1 MNILDHAL
9 IPQNTAA
16 SPPHA
21 TILKLDTKVRSCAI
35 PAKLQMKDAAARGEA
50 DDMLLLQH
58 YTAMVGEFIVLFP
71 SLIFYVA
78 F

>member
-1 MNILDHAL
+1 MNILDQAL
-9 IPQNTAA
+9 VPNPAA

-35 PAKLQMKDAAARGEA
+35 PAKLQMKDAAARSQA

-58 YTAMVGEFIVLFP
+58 YTAMVRGYNI
-71 SLIFYVA
+71 
-78 F
+78 